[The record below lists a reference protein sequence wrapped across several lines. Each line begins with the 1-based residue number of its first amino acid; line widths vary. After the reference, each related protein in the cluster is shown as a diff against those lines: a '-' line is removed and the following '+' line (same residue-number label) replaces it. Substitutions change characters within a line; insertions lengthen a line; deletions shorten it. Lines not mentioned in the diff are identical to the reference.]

1 MSKNLVTNL
10 IHKLLEKIFFLIFFI
25 LFLICFS
32 HNVFSAELDN
42 LFLKLKQ
49 SKNTVLA
56 RDYENKIWKLWLNSG
71 SSETSNTQMKLGI
84 NLLNKGKLDQ
94 ALLLFENLSKKEPM
108 RAETFNK
115 IATIKFLK
123 GDYKNSK
130 INIYYT
136 LKLEPRHFGA
146 ISGLIQINIIEKKYE
161 KAFKNIENVLKI
173 HPFIG
178 IKNLE
183 PYLKQLLKKSFI

>member
-1 MSKNLVTNL
+1 MSKNLVY
-10 IHKLLEKIFFLIFFI
+10 KLLEKKNILILFI
-25 LFLICFS
+25 LFFICFS

-71 SSETSNTQMKLGI
+71 SSETSNTQMKIGI

-94 ALLLFENLSKKEPM
+94 ALLLFENLSQKEPM
-108 RAETFNK
+108 WAETYNK

-130 INIYYT
+130 TNIDYT

-146 ISGLIQINIIEKKYE
+146 IYGLIQINIIEKKYE
-161 KAFKNIENVLKI
+161 KALKNLENVLKI

-183 PYLKQLLKKSFI
+183 PYLKKLLKKSFI